1 MEKHLNL
8 LTKDIAPYISLYW
21 ASLMVGRWTGAV
33 EVLSNN
39 VKTQKILKLIMPYVA
54 FLIFLGVNTIAGN
67 DLSPFYIYAL
77 VILIL
82 IGADMLSKGNPWR
95 MLFLFSILGA
105 LALIIGMSTNGML
118 SVYAFTSV
126 GLFCSTLWPCIF
138 TLAISGLGKNTSQG
152 SSFLIMMIMGGGI
165 VSWFQGY
172 VADHSNIQASY
183 WVGVVCFLYL
193 AFYAIAVKGIL
204 QKQGI
209 AFDQV
214 KAGGH

>member
-1 MEKHLNL
+1 MDK
-8 LTKDIAPYISLYW
+8 
-21 ASLMVGRWTGAV
+21 V
-33 EVLSNN
+33 
-39 VKTQKILKLIMPYVA
+39 
-54 FLIFLGVNTIAGN
+54 
-67 DLSPFYIYAL
+67 YIYAL

-95 MLFLFSILGA
+95 MLFLFSSLGA
-105 LALIIGMSTNGML
+105 LALIIGMSTNGIL
-118 SVYAFTSV
+118 SVYAFNSV
-126 GLFCSTLWPCIF
+126 GLFCSTLLPCIF

-193 AFYAIAVKGIL
+193 AFYAIAVKGIGAGCDEEAVRIIMNSRPWSPA
-204 QKQGI
+204 KQRGKP
-209 AFDQV
+209 V
-214 KAGGH
+214 KQRMVLPITFKLASV